1 MTGGSVP
8 AVEEL
13 VEAWTEDG
21 LRLDGVRYGP
31 ASADL
36 AVVYTHGATSSVL
49 RPTHVRIGRALAASG
64 LTVFAGNN
72 RGTGLATVFL
82 TRAGTRVL
90 KGSWF
95 ERVEDAK
102 IDLAAWL
109 DVAAAGGAKRIVLLG
124 HSLGG
129 AKVVLYASE
138 RHDDRL
144 AGLVL
149 ASPAFHLVS
158 GERPVDPAVVARAR
172 QAVDAGRPQE
182 LVDLGDFPL
191 TFGKMSAATVLDY
204 TTGRANPW
212 SATSPRLRAIAC
224 PVLAFYGT
232 NEPDVGGQAE
242 FDRMRPL
249 VSAPFSATL
258 IAGADHMYVGHEE
271 EAAGLIREWIHSLV
285 SPILAKEAAP
295 AD

>member
-1 MTGGSVP
+1 MTGASVP

-109 DVAAAGGAKRIVLLG
+109 DVAAPSR
-124 HSLGG
+124 
-129 AKVVLYASE
+129 
-138 RHDDRL
+138 DRL
-144 AGLVL
+144 PGARLL
-149 ASPAFHLVS
+149 RD
-158 GERPVDPAVVARAR
+158 ERAR
-172 QAVDAGRPQE
+172 RRRP
-182 LVDLGDFPL
+182 
-191 TFGKMSAATVLDY
+191 
-204 TTGRANPW
+204 GRA
-212 SATSPRLRAIAC
+212 
-224 PVLAFYGT
+224 
-232 NEPDVGGQAE
+232 
-242 FDRMRPL
+242 
-249 VSAPFSATL
+249 
-258 IAGADHMYVGHEE
+258 
-271 EAAGLIREWIHSLV
+271 
-285 SPILAKEAAP
+285 
-295 AD
+295 